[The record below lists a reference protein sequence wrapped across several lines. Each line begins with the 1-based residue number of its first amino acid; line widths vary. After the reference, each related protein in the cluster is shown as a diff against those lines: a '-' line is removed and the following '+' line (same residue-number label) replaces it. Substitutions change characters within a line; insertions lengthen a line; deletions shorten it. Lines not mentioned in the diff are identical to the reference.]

1 MFIEE
6 ELAKGEFYLSQGYDF
21 QEVFQVL
28 KNSIEAKL
36 SKSPNL
42 LKFSQVENT
51 RSLSTEK
58 PHPNRYSLLSIQ
70 NPHKKTESWQDY
82 TEKHQKFFH
91 EFNKIS
97 SNLEKA
103 QINSYRKTPSLE
115 FQSKFDEVKALEA
128 AKMREMQ
135 AQEMEYKKRIGQLV
149 AERENVRHLTR
160 QILEKRSEKNNL
172 RQENKLYRNEIED
185 RSNYMKLLEQSERER
200 KNIEREIYSQ
210 ALNNQISMKNKEKAR
225 VQELDKYSKRISASE
240 RSISES
246 EYSAQSGSSSILPSP
261 SPLRFLVQ
269 YGNYI
274 PIKKSLSKPC
284 K

>member
-1 MFIEE
+1 M
-6 ELAKGEFYLSQGYDF
+6 
-21 QEVFQVL
+21 L

-36 SKSPNL
+36 SSSPSPYH
-42 LKFSQVENT
+42 LKNSPVEGN

-58 PHPNRYSLLSIQ
+58 PHPNRYSLLNIQ
-70 NPHKKTESWQDY
+70 NPYKKTESWQDY
-82 TEKHQKFFH
+82 AEKHQKFFN

-97 SNLEKA
+97 SDLEKV
-103 QINSYRKTPSLE
+103 QINSYRKTPSLD
-115 FQSKFDEVKALEA
+115 FQSKYDEVKALEA

-135 AQEMEYKKRIGQLV
+135 AQEIEHKKRIGQLV

-160 QILEKRSEKNNL
+160 QILEKRSQKSNL
-172 RQENKLYRNEIED
+172 RQENKLYRNELED
-185 RSNYMKLLEQSERER
+185 RNNYLKLIEQSERER
-200 KNIEREIYSQ
+200 RNIEREIYSQ
-210 ALNNQISMKNKEKAR
+210 ALNSQINLKNKEKAR
-225 VQELDKYSKRISASE
+225 VQELDKYSRHISASD
-240 RSISES
+240 RSFSGS
-246 EYSAQSGSSSILPSP
+246 EYSVQSGSSSILPTS